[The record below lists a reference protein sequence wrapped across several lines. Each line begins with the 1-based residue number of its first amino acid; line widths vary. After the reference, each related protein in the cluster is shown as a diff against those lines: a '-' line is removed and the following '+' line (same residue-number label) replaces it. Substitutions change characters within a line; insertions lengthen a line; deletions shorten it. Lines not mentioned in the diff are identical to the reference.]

1 MLIYGIIFM
10 SQKKKNGGRKML
22 KIGDKKYYINKKKG
36 TVAAVAMSCLDI
48 SNDYEP
54 NASPVVGA
62 ILTDAFG
69 QAAFLMKPAVAR
81 CSDGDTFDEAS
92 GKIIASAKHDA
103 AAHAQA
109 IAIYD
114 KAIAEMKKA
123 IALAEEMQQKH
134 REKAIVCNDVVIRCA
149 ESQKKGKEE

>member
-1 MLIYGIIFM
+1 
-10 SQKKKNGGRKML
+10 ML

-54 NASPVVGA
+54 NASPVAGA
-62 ILTDAFG
+62 ILTDAICDAFG
-69 QAAFLMKPAVAR
+69 QAVFMMKPDVAR
-81 CSDGDTFDEAS
+81 CSDGDTFDEAA

-103 AAHAQA
+103 AAHVQA

>member
-1 MLIYGIIFM
+1 
-10 SQKKKNGGRKML
+10 ML

-62 ILTDAFG
+62 ILTDAICDAFG
-69 QAAFLMKPAVAR
+69 QAVFLMKPAVAR

-114 KAIAEMKKA
+114 KAIA
-123 IALAEEMQQKH
+123 LAEEMQQKH
-134 REKAIVCNDVVIRCA
+134 REKAIVCNDVVLRSA
-149 ESQKKGKEE
+149 ASATKEEEQ

>member
-1 MLIYGIIFM
+1 
-10 SQKKKNGGRKML
+10 ML

-54 NASPVVGA
+54 NASPVAGA
-62 ILTDAFG
+62 ILTDAICDAFG
-69 QAAFLMKPAVAR
+69 QAVFMMKPAVAR

-103 AAHAQA
+103 AAHVQA

>member
-1 MLIYGIIFM
+1 
-10 SQKKKNGGRKML
+10 ML

-54 NASPVVGA
+54 NASPVAGA
-62 ILTDAFG
+62 ILTDAICDAFG
-69 QAAFLMKPAVAR
+69 QAVFMMKPAVAR
-81 CSDGDTFDEAS
+81 FSDGDTFDEAA
-92 GKIIASAKHDA
+92 GKIIDSAKHDA
-103 AAHAQA
+103 AAHVQA
-109 IAIYD
+109 IAISD